1 VSAHRKYPDAIY
13 EAAIARYQRRKE
25 TLREIAESLEIR
37 YWTLVDWIR
46 GFRNDRKPRQSLERQ
61 SDI

>member
-1 VSAHRKYPDAIY
+1 MSAPRKYPDAIY

-25 TLREIAESLEIR
+25 TVREIALSLEIR

-46 GFRNDRKPRQSLERQ
+46 GYRDSKPRKSTER
-61 SDI
+61 